1 MMHNDQATKLRRMM
15 SRPNSRPRGA
25 PPPSAG
31 RLTKTI
37 AVCSGKGGVGKSN
50 VALNLSILLS
60 GAGNRVALVDADMG
74 MANLDVLLNA
84 DIQGDISHV
93 VAGTK
98 RLEEVVVDL
107 PSGVQ
112 FVAGASGLARLAN
125 LSEFQR
131 TRLAEELT
139 QLEADN
145 DLIIID
151 CAAGIGPSVLQFASG
166 ADIVLVV
173 TTPEPTVLP
182 PSRMA
187 KRRPSSIAIGLI
199 RSPEIVMLSPG
210 MHISAPPVNSSL
222 PVTSVVL
229 K

>member
-1 MMHNDQATKLRRMM
+1 MHNDQATKLRQMMGRPVSRTRQVPDQRPGRM
-15 SRPNSRPRGA
+15 
-25 PPPSAG
+25 
-31 RLTKTI
+31 TKTI

-84 DIQGDISHV
+84 DIKGDISHI

-98 RLEEVVVDL
+98 RLDDIVVDL

-131 TRLAEELT
+131 TRL
-139 QLEADN
+139 
-145 DLIIID
+145 
-151 CAAGIGPSVLQFASG
+151 S
-166 ADIVLVV
+166 
-173 TTPEPTVLP
+173 
-182 PSRMA
+182 
-187 KRRPSSIAIGLI
+187 
-199 RSPEIVMLSPG
+199 
-210 MHISAPPVNSSL
+210 
-222 PVTSVVL
+222 
-229 K
+229 